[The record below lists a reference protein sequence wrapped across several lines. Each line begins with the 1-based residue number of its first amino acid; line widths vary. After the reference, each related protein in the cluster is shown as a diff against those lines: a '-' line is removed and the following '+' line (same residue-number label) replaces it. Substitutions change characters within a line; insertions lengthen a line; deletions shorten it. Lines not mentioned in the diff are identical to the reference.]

1 MTKKKKYNK
10 GNKKSF
16 SNKNLKLYPNDL
28 KGLSQKQMAKYA
40 LENLRKVVTPLYSVT
55 YDNDYYIPFVN
66 YSDPFGFVSGQ
77 IDKITKFLLLNSAF
91 YVKAC
96 EVANV
101 DEYFERVKKLS
112 NVDCCGALSDVEFDP
127 EEVSVEN
134 VLAQILAESFFEE
147 LNELFKI
154 SMDDIVYALD
164 KALDMAFDDEEE

>member
-1 MTKKKKYNK
+1 MFKKKYNK
-10 GNKKSF
+10 DNKKSF
-16 SNKNLKLYPNDL
+16 SDKNLRLDSNDL
-28 KGLSQKQMAKYA
+28 KGLSQKQMVKYA
-40 LENLRKVVTPLYSVT
+40 LGNLRKVVVPLYSAT
-55 YDNDYYIPFVN
+55 YENDYHIPFVN
-66 YSDPFGFVSGQ
+66 YSDPYGFASSQ

-96 EVANV
+96 EVTNV
-101 DEYFERVKKLS
+101 EEYFERVENLS
-112 NVDCCGALSDVEFDP
+112 NVDCCGVLSDVEFDP

-164 KALDMAFDDEEE
+164 EALDMAFDGEVE